1 VALKRESSVQPQA
14 VQVELNK
21 GKWLSSSSSC
31 QALSTSISVRRLL
44 VFLGGGDAVSG
55 GEESAGGR
63 GVGGSAFLSVE
74 VVMG

>member
-1 VALKRESSVQPQA
+1 M
-14 VQVELNK
+14 ELNK

-31 QALSTSISVRRLL
+31 QVLSTSISVHRLL
-44 VFLGGGDAVSG
+44 IFFACGDVVSD
-55 GEESAGGR
+55 GEESTGSI